1 MQMKERLFICKKG
14 HQTKKLAWQ
23 DVYVIDCS
31 QCKLKAHRALVGRG
45 RNAQNSQPFV
55 YYERPSDGEIFVAAT
70 AEDTRHPRGF
80 VRKEI
85 RTMNEYSQFR
95 RQYSERMKA
104 DAEINREQEKAF
116 RSMENKAGRERLE
129 SMLSS
134 LSPEARAFAEAA
146 IESSYNVDVPA
157 VSPECM
163 IQGFELD
170 RSERQPYQDEH
181 HGYRRMD

>member
-23 DVYVIDCS
+23 DAFVIDCS
-31 QCKLKAHRALVGRG
+31 QCKLKAHRALTGRG
-45 RNAQNSQPFV
+45 HNAQNSQPFV

-116 RSMENKAGRERLE
+116 RSMENKAGRDRLE

-157 VSPECM
+157 VSPECF
-163 IQGFELD
+163 IQGLEMD

-181 HGYRRMD
+181 HNYRRMD